1 MTSHNETKKPGL
13 KAAAIVLALI
23 MVFTASITTVFAASL
38 SVGPNSPTNISAL
51 SWINLGNVA
60 ASDNVY
66 ATITLNSSIQATPF
80 FYAQGY
86 NFNVPDDATI
96 TGITATVERKQSGT
110 GSSFYDEGVCLVVD
124 GALYTTPNRATGTT
138 WQTTDVV
145 TTFGSSSDLWGRTLT
160 PALVNKSNF
169 GLMYYARKISGSKTA
184 MIDYIGMTVYY
195 TLPDTT
201 PPVIAPQSD
210 MTVEATSANGA
221 KVNFTPTATDNI
233 DPTVTVVCT
242 PASGSQFPLGTTQVT
257 CNATDAAG
265 NTAVPVTFNVTVQD
279 TTAPVI
285 TITGDNPMNI
295 SQDSTYAE
303 QGAVWTDA
311 VDGTGSA
318 IVGGDTVNTAI
329 PGTYTVTYNQTDAA
343 GNAAVQATRTVNVI
357 PTYTITFDS
366 AGGTPVANITQAFGS
381 TITAPADP
389 TKDGYTFAG
398 WSPAVP
404 STMPLNG
411 AALTAQWTA
420 NEYTITFDS
429 AGGSAVASITQAFG
443 TDVTAPADPTRDGY
457 TFAGWNPA
465 VPSTMPLNGAALSA
479 QWTTNEY
486 TITFDS
492 AGGSA
497 VASITQAF
505 GSTIT
510 APADPTKDGYT
521 FAGWSP
527 AVPSTMP
534 LNGAALSAQWT
545 ANEYTITFDSA
556 GGSAVA
562 SITQAFG
569 TDVTAPADPTKDG
582 YTFAGWNPAVP
593 AKMPLNG
600 AALSAKWL
608 DANANLASLTVSGI
622 PVAGFSAN
630 TLSYT
635 MVVPNSTS
643 GVNITALAESA
654 KAAVTGDTGT
664 RNVAVGQNTFTIT
677 VTAESG
683 VSKTYTLTVTRETAP
698 IVKPYVDGKL
708 SDILLTP
715 GAALLQ
721 TFSWD
726 RYAYNVN
733 LTETTSSVKIT
744 PVRFNSANTM
754 TIDGKRATSMNYTG
768 ILATKTRTVKIV
780 VVLNKV
786 KTTYTLY
793 IKRAK
798 STNADLSKLSVTGG
812 TLSAPFANGTDH
824 YTVTMASTRSTVT
837 FRATKANAYAKV
849 QINNRTTSSRSFY
862 VPNGGS
868 ITVTITNKAQAGNS
882 KSWTFTVVRAP
893 RISTFSASPKV
904 AGKPTVQASKPLTF
918 TYSLYGKGGN
928 IKLEVLAPSGWTTLT
943 ERATTAGT
951 KRFTW
956 DGTIGG
962 VPLAPGTYTV
972 RLSAAYSA
980 LAATPKTLT
989 VIVK

>member
-366 AGGTPVANITQAFGS
+366 AGGTPVAN
-381 TITAPADP
+381 
-389 TKDGYTFAG
+389 
-398 WSPAVP
+398 
-404 STMPLNG
+404 
-411 AALTAQWTA
+411 
-420 NEYTITFDS
+420 
-429 AGGSAVASITQAFG
+429 
-443 TDVTAPADPTRDGY
+443 
-457 TFAGWNPA
+457 
-465 VPSTMPLNGAALSA
+465 
-479 QWTTNEY
+479 
-486 TITFDS
+486 
-492 AGGSA
+492 
-497 VASITQAF
+497 ITQAF